1 MPELD
6 FIRQDGEPLYPKTLW
21 NRPVSRVGAGR
32 LLIPG
37 GHSGDMSL
45 PTAIYQAAMASGAGE
60 CVVAL
65 PDVLTKLLGG
75 TPATTFVASSP
86 SGSLGREALGRLL
99 ELSEEADAVLIGAS
113 LSNNSHT
120 TILVEKFL
128 QEANRP
134 TVIFGEGILALQ
146 HHPGFITQNQSS
158 LIIATMPEMFKL
170 AGSLQIPIHIR
181 RDGGLLNKLEI
192 VHTIAEQSNC
202 AYVVY
207 GTEIIVCVNSEL
219 IVTPINYQLSQ
230 LPAIYYGV
238 MSTFWVQNIKRPI
251 EGLATAAYVL
261 REAAGAIGSEGRPSL
276 NALTA
281 AIKTVLETTA
291 IT

>member
-134 TVIFGEGILALQ
+134 TVIFGEGIL
-146 HHPGFITQNQSS
+146 
-158 LIIATMPEMFKL
+158 LIIILFFFFSRFLLYNIGYLLTK
-170 AGSLQIPIHIR
+170 STHI
-181 RDGGLLNKLEI
+181 LN
-192 VHTIAEQSNC
+192 SR
-202 AYVVY
+202 
-207 GTEIIVCVNSEL
+207 
-219 IVTPINYQLSQ
+219 
-230 LPAIYYGV
+230 
-238 MSTFWVQNIKRPI
+238 F
-251 EGLATAAYVL
+251 
-261 REAAGAIGSEGRPSL
+261 
-276 NALTA
+276 
-281 AIKTVLETTA
+281 
-291 IT
+291 